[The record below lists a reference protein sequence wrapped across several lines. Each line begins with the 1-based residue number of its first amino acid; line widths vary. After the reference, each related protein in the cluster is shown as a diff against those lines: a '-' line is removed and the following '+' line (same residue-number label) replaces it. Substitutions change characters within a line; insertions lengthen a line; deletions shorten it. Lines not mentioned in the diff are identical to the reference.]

1 MLNTGKITV
10 SADKL
15 EEIPRINRVRM
26 YLIIDRSLIRKA
38 TMPFDLMQAENYH
51 LV

>member
-1 MLNTGKITV
+1 MLNTGKFTV
-10 SADKL
+10 SAVKL

-26 YLIIDRSLIRKA
+26 YLIIDSSLIRKA
-38 TMPFDLMQAENYH
+38 IMPFDLMHAENYH